1 MNVRRRQLVCDVNQS
16 NITVQ
21 AGSMQWMA
29 GDVHA
34 TTGIKGVG
42 DFIGKSFR
50 GSVTKESAI
59 KPEYTGTG
67 KLVLEPTYKYIILI
81 DVSNWNDS
89 IVIEDGLFLASES
102 QLKHKIADRKSTRLN
117 SSHVAI
123 SYAVFC
129 LNKK

>member
-1 MNVRRRQLVCDVNQS
+1 
-16 NITVQ
+16 
-21 AGSMQWMA
+21 MQWME

-102 QLKHKIADRKSTRLN
+102 QLKHKIAKRANFSDRKSTRLN
-117 SSHVAI
+117 TSHVAI

-129 LNKK
+129 LKK

>member
-1 MNVRRRQLVCDVNQS
+1 
-16 NITVQ
+16 
-21 AGSMQWMA
+21 MQWME

-89 IVIEDGLFLASES
+89 KVIEDGLFLASES
-102 QLKHKIADRKSTRLN
+102 QLKHKIAKIANLSSDALVGEGIFKLELYGQDEVDLKSYNQRTALM
-117 SSHVAI
+117 
-123 SYAVFC
+123 
-129 LNKK
+129 